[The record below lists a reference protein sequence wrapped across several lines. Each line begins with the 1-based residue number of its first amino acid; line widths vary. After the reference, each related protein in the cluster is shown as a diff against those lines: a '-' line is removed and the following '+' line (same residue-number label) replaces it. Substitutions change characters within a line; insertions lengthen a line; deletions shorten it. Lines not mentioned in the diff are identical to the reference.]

1 MGYWGTG
8 LYQNDVSDDVKESYL
23 RALKNGNDN
32 MIATKNIMEQCSD
45 YIADE
50 EDSIYFWLTL
60 ADTQWNMGR
69 LLPDV
74 KEHAIFCIERYLN
87 NAKDAYLLSKGILT
101 RLKEKLIQPQPPE
114 KRIPKER
121 RYVCP
126 WKIGDVFAFQIGTE
140 KFQEHPLFR
149 HWIVIQ
155 KIRAVPWYPHHIIP
169 VITVRYSPNAE
180 RPLLNKV
187 TAYPLIPIAKHYE
200 RRNEHGKP
208 IGDFRYDYELGLV
221 MTSKRN
227 MPDTFFYL
235 GELPVQMPKNSYQ
248 KEKGKEFE
256 CFYSKWTK
264 IEELLLGKYTKFV
277 EES

>member
-1 MGYWGTG
+1 MGYLGTG

-32 MIATKNIMEQCSD
+32 VTATKNIMEQCSD

-60 ADTQWNMGR
+60 ADTQWNMVR
-69 LLPDV
+69 LLPGV
-74 KEHAIFCIERYLN
+74 KKHAIFCIERCLN
-87 NAKDAYLLSKGILT
+87 DAEDVYLLSKGTLT
-101 RLKEKLIQPQPPE
+101 RLKEKLMQSQPPE

-121 RYVCP
+121 RNVCS

-149 HWIVIQ
+149 HCIVIQ
-155 KIRAVPWYPHHIIP
+155 KIRSVPWYPYHIIP

-187 TAYPLIPIAKHYE
+187 TECPLIPIAKHYE
-200 RRNEHGKP
+200 KRDEHGKP
-208 IGDFRYDYELGLV
+208 IGDFCYDYELGLV

-235 GELPVQMPKNSYQ
+235 GELPVQIPENSYQ
-248 KEKGKEFE
+248 KEKGKESE
-256 CFYSKWTK
+256 CFYTKWTK

-277 EES
+277 EEL